1 MPRLP
6 MRATER
12 GLNVPPPSL
21 RWIQPRRGAGIKPG
35 VSTPGNEPLQTHGA
49 PKGRRQPTD
58 RSKLPAPLRG
68 FWKWG
73 GRPYLGLKPQALCL
87 RPCGAESKTP
97 TSQRLSR
104 PGKPP
109 VDRPRRNDAPPLDD
123 PAPPE
128 NFPAVPPQP
137 SIRSQGGAFPQQH
150 PAERRQVADQGR
162 DKGAEEISPRLVI
175 DPQQI

>member
-12 GLNVPPPSL
+12 GLKIPPLSL
-21 RWIQPRRGAGIKPG
+21 HWIQPRRGEGIKPG
-35 VSTPGNEPLQTHGA
+35 VSTPGNE
-49 PKGRRQPTD
+49 
-58 RSKLPAPLRG
+58 LRG

-104 PGKPP
+104 LGKPA

-123 PAPPE
+123 PPSPE
-128 NFPAVPPQP
+128 NLPSILPQP
-137 SIRSQGGAFPQQH
+137 PIGAEGGALPQQH

-175 DPQQI
+175 DPQQIPVLEGVEIDRRRH